1 MNPHSRWPAIV
12 RDLMRE
18 TGTSERALAREAG
31 LSRSTLRRFLA
42 REGSVNVH
50 QLEHM
55 LGTMGCDLEAL
66 PIESDEP
73 KPAPPT
79 PPVPTR
85 PMRRFTSFATRG
97 GK

>member
-18 TGTSERALAREAG
+18 TNTSERALAREAG

-55 LGTMGCDLEAL
+55 LAAMGCDLEAL
-66 PIESDEP
+66 PIEGVEP
-73 KPAPPT
+73 KPAPPA
-79 PPVPTR
+79 PHAPKR
-85 PMRRFTSFATRG
+85 RIGRFTSFATRG
-97 GK
+97 GR